1 MMIMKKQ
8 PIGNVIEPSTVEA
21 TVWVIENFNRQFVS
35 HHYIAKNWVFD
46 LNYHHFVDDLQNYS
60 SFN

>member
-8 PIGNVIEPSTVEA
+8 LISNVIEPSTVEA

-35 HHYIAKNWVFD
+35 HHYIAKIWVF
-46 LNYHHFVDDLQNYS
+46 
-60 SFN
+60 